1 MSVSH
6 SNRYTLPNE
15 VELAL
20 YHAYVGVSDKLSML
34 THTHGINVWRLRE
47 ASSYALHS
55 ACRRNSESSD
65 WSMNHSCLV
74 FRRLGVGGIG
84 EDGADEQ
91 MEGDGGGIRGRCI
104 PGRKKQPP
112 HK

>member
-1 MSVSH
+1 MFGVCVKH
-6 SNRYTLPNE
+6 LATLYIARAVEIQNRAT
-15 VELAL
+15 
-20 YHAYVGVSDKLSML
+20 G
-34 THTHGINVWRLRE
+34 R
-47 ASSYALHS
+47 
-55 ACRRNSESSD
+55 C
-65 WSMNHSCLV
+65 MNHSCLV

>member
-1 MSVSH
+1 MS
-6 SNRYTLPNE
+6 
-15 VELAL
+15 
-20 YHAYVGVSDKLSML
+20 
-34 THTHGINVWRLRE
+34 
-47 ASSYALHS
+47 
-55 ACRRNSESSD
+55 
-65 WSMNHSCLV
+65 HSCLV